1 MRSIKSVA
9 WLCVA
14 ASFVSFAVGLILA
27 RIYLCGSPG
36 PWAFLA
42 SFAFCCVGALAF
54 WIAAWRTQSWRL
66 ALGGLAVIALAF
78 VLPFCGSGVMLSGC
92 SGV

>member
-1 MRSIKSVA
+1 MPSFKSVA

-14 ASFVSFAVGLILA
+14 ASLASFAIGLILA

-42 SFAFCCVGALAF
+42 SFVFCCLGALAF
-54 WIAAWRTQSWRL
+54 WVAAWRGRSWRV
-66 ALGGLAVIALAF
+66 ALGGLLVVALAF
-78 VLPFCGSGVMLSGC
+78 VLQFVGSGVLLSGC